1 MMTIRYELDK
11 KQLRSVEKD
20 IRKLEARMPVMLGRA
35 ANKTATSARVSLVK
49 RLQDTYTEKP
59 GKLKQNIT
67 IGKASK
73 GDPTAT
79 IRVSGEAQPAIL
91 FHHSKG
97 GRGGVKLQVRTD
109 RPFKAVIS
117 NIGGEGR
124 KAFIAQMPSKHEG
137 IFQRRAGEY
146 MKKSPRLSKA
156 GNARKSQHTERIKEL
171 FGPSPVKMVE
181 NAYGGRA
188 RFTEGMGPEIKD
200 LFQKYFGQ
208 QVGLILGKKKGGG
221 DGV

>member
-11 KQLRSVEKD
+11 KQLRSVERD
-20 IRKLEARMPVMLGRA
+20 LRKLRSRMPMILSRTV
-35 ANKTATSARVSLVK
+35 NKTATSARMSLTK
-49 RLQDTYTEKP
+49 ELQDTYTEKP

-67 IGKASK
+67 IRKASHGYPVAK
-73 GDPTAT
+73 
-79 IRVSGEAQPAIL
+79 IRVSGKAQPSIL

-97 GRGGVKLQVRTD
+97 GRGGAKLQVRTD

-124 KAFIAQMPSKHEG
+124 KAFIAQMPSKHKG

-146 MKKSPRLSKA
+146 MKRSPRLSKA
-156 GNARKSQHTERIKEL
+156 GNAKKSQHTERIKEL

-181 NAYGGRA
+181 GAYGGRA
-188 RFTEGMGPEIKD
+188 RFTEEMGPEIKD

-221 DGV
+221 A